1 MRSNNA
7 WSSEVLVNV
16 MVDFFNDLW
25 FTTLLKRLWQ
35 NTVWEVGHYY
45 AIKSPHTLMEKPK
58 EKWII
63 KIIVPPSN
71 FHPKSQQLH
80 ASGVQA
86 ACDVDDWQAHCD
98 WSDADVGDV
107 GSV

>member
-1 MRSNNA
+1 
-7 WSSEVLVNV
+7 
-16 MVDFFNDLW
+16 
-25 FTTLLKRLWQ
+25 
-35 NTVWEVGHYY
+35 
-45 AIKSPHTLMEKPK
+45 MEKPK